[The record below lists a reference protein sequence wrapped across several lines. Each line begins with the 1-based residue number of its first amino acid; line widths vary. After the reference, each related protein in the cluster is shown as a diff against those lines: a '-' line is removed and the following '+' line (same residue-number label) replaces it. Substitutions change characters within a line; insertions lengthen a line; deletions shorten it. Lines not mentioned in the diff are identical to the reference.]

1 MNLKFNYAIV
11 SILLTIDERK
21 MTMKI
26 EDRQF
31 FKQNGYLPLGNTW
44 PKLNWP
50 ILHKSLP
57 EITHNLPIIGTELA
71 IIKLSTEMC

>member
-31 FKQNGYLPLGNTW
+31 FKQNGYLPLGNT
-44 PKLNWP
+44 
-50 ILHKSLP
+50 
-57 EITHNLPIIGTELA
+57 
-71 IIKLSTEMC
+71 